1 MLNENEIAVLQ
12 GIVRSE
18 YQSDYSGSEDVINHP
33 IWSFSI
39 DYNIVGKD
47 DITGKKLSG
56 YVSALKKKGM
66 VGCRKDKGDDETCW
80 ITKEG
85 YDYLKSNNLIEGRDN

>member
-1 MLNENEIAVLQ
+1 MLNQNEVEVLR
-12 GIVRSE
+12 GITKSE
-18 YQSDYSGSEDVINHP
+18 YQGGYGEYVINYP

-39 DYNIVGKD
+39 EYVCENV
-47 DITGKKLSG
+47 TGKQISG

-80 ITKEG
+80 ITRAG
-85 YDYLKSNNLIEGRDN
+85 YDYLKTNNLI